1 VSSKF
6 NELQSSDAIS
16 KRLFICN
23 LHPSVSEGNWINI
36 FQAYGKIAKVNL
48 VWHKSGHPKGF
59 AFLEYTNVESATKA
73 VGESSRIKPV
83 GGRQIV
89 VRYCDA
95 TDASDTISKD
105 IRKRSRD
112 ESLITSGFNG
122 TDSKV
127 NRNIRKIDDHR
138 EKQMRR
144 LQETLLKM
152 EG

>member
-1 VSSKF
+1 MSSKLSEF
-6 NELQSSDAIS
+6 QSNEVIS
-16 KRLFICN
+16 KRLFVCN
-23 LHPSVSEGNWINI
+23 LHPSVSEGNLINI
-36 FQAYGKIAKVNL
+36 FQDYGKIAKVNL

-73 VGESSRIKPV
+73 VGESSRIKRV

-95 TDASDTISKD
+95 TDASDTNSKD

-112 ESLITSGFNG
+112 ESFITSGSNG
-122 TDSKV
+122 IDSKV
-127 NRNIRKIDDHR
+127 DRNIRKIDDHR